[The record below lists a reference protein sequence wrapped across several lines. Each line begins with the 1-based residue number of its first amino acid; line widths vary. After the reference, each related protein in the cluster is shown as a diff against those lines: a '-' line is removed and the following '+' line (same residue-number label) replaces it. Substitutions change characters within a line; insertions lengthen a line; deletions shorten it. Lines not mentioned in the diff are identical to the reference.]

1 MIPLPDGTLRYSP
14 TDLAAYLEGDFAAW
28 CERMLAER
36 WRGGTAGSEAL
47 EWVSPDQGDEEAA
60 LAKRKG
66 DEHERRYLER
76 LRALQ
81 SGLVEIDR
89 DDPEGAAR
97 TLAAMESGA
106 PVIYQAHL
114 VAGGWGGYPDFLFR
128 CPGGDCRCRGWHYT
142 PWDTKLARSAK
153 PGHLIQ
159 LCAYADMLQALRGF
173 LPSEL
178 VFVLGHGEERPYRT
192 GEFLYYYR
200 QLRRAF
206 ADFQAGW
213 DRTRPPEPGLDRS
226 WGRWEKAAEALLE
239 RSDHLSRVANIT
251 RGQIQRL
258 EEAGI
263 TTLGALAEC
272 EPGRRIS
279 KVSDQVFERLRVQAR
294 LQRDSNGHP
303 QPLWQPRP

>member
-14 TDLAAYLEGDFAAW
+14 TDLVAYLEGDFAAW

-36 WRGGTAGSEAL
+36 WRDGTAGSEAL

-114 VAGGWGGYPDFLFR
+114 VAGGWGGYPDFLLR
-128 CPGGDCRCRGWHYT
+128 CPGGDCRCRAWH
-142 PWDTKLARSAK
+142 
-153 PGHLIQ
+153 
-159 LCAYADMLQALRGF
+159 C
-173 LPSEL
+173 
-178 VFVLGHGEERPYRT
+178 
-192 GEFLYYYR
+192 
-200 QLRRAF
+200 RASQSH
-206 ADFQAGW
+206 A
-213 DRTRPPEPGLDRS
+213 
-226 WGRWEKAAEALLE
+226 
-239 RSDHLSRVANIT
+239 
-251 RGQIQRL
+251 
-258 EEAGI
+258 
-263 TTLGALAEC
+263 
-272 EPGRRIS
+272 
-279 KVSDQVFERLRVQAR
+279 
-294 LQRDSNGHP
+294 
-303 QPLWQPRP
+303 